1 MGRAARR
8 RRRLPVFLL
17 VLGVS
22 VPFSRRAG
30 RPGPVF
36 ARVVRLTVLGRLVVT
51 AKYGSATVG
60 VGVFG
65 HVAGAYLPC
74 WLLVRLPGPAQV
86 ATAAGVGRGRVGGLR
101 RAAAPRG
108 APPRL
113 TAHRSG
119 SALPDPPRGR
129 RLSGTPH
136 RAARE
141 EDRMTDAGRPLSGR
155 VALVTGASS
164 GIGEATAVALAQAGA
179 AVAIGARRADRL
191 EALAGRLRDD
201 GARVLTLDLDVT
213 DETACRDAV
222 NRTREGLG
230 GLDVLVNNAG
240 VMLLGTI
247 VGADVEDWR
256 RMLSTNVLG
265 LMYLTHAAIDG
276 MLEQGSGDVVN
287 VSSVAGR
294 TARKGAGVYNASKW
308 AVNAFSES
316 LRQEVTT
323 RGVRVSLVEP
333 GAVATELTDHI
344 TQPEAKAATQ
354 RMVGGMTPLQAADVA
369 RAIAYVVSQPPH
381 VAVNEVLVRPT
392 DQER

>member
-1 MGRAARR
+1 M
-8 RRRLPVFLL
+8 
-17 VLGVS
+17 
-22 VPFSRRAG
+22 
-30 RPGPVF
+30 
-36 ARVVRLTVLGRLVVT
+36 
-51 AKYGSATVG
+51 
-60 VGVFG
+60 
-65 HVAGAYLPC
+65 
-74 WLLVRLPGPAQV
+74 
-86 ATAAGVGRGRVGGLR
+86 
-101 RAAAPRG
+101 
-108 APPRL
+108 
-113 TAHRSG
+113 
-119 SALPDPPRGR
+119 
-129 RLSGTPH
+129 PH

-141 EDRMTDAGRPLSGR
+141 EDRMSDAGRPLSGK

-164 GIGEATAVALAQAGA
+164 GIGEATALALAQAGA

-191 EALAGRLRDD
+191 EALAAKLRDD

-213 DETACRDAV
+213 DEAACRDAV
-222 NRTREGLG
+222 ARTRAELG

-265 LMYLTHAAIDG
+265 LMYTTHAAVDG
-276 MLEQGSGDVVN
+276 MVEQGSGDIVN
-287 VSSVAGR
+287 ISSVAGR

-344 TQPEAKAATQ
+344 TQPDAQADIR
-354 RMVGGMTPLQAADVA
+354 RMVGGMTPLQAEDVA
-369 RAIAYVVSQPPH
+369 RAIVYVVTQPPH

-392 DQER
+392 EQER